1 MWRREAPHVLAA
13 LLRRHGD
20 LADCE
25 DAVQLALLAAAEQ
38 WPREGLPEAPRA
50 WLRTVATRRLIDAIR
65 ADSTRREREE
75 RAARLEGPL
84 RAHGLAAADGDMVTR
99 SDGTVIDGASD
110 EGEDLL
116 PLLLLCAH
124 PALTPASQTALML
137 RAVGGL
143 RTAEIAACF
152 FVPEPTMAQR
162 ISRAKARVRAHGAR
176 LPAPTGPD
184 LPLRLH
190 AVRHAV
196 SALYAQDHSLAER
209 GRGTDPLLGGA
220 AVRVARA
227 LHSARPTEPESA
239 GLLSL
244 LLLTHA
250 RAPARLDIDGE
261 IVPLTAQDRSRWDHH
276 LAREGIDLLERTLPV
291 GEVGPFQLQAAIAAF
306 HAEAPTSEAKDW
318 PQILVLYRMLAE
330 LEPSPAV
337 LLGLAVAT
345 AEVDGP
351 DAGLALLAQQPA
363 LTHRHEAVSGHLLSR
378 LGREEQARAAFLRA
392 AERTRSPS
400 EQRYLRRLAGLA

>member
-38 WPREGLPEAPRA
+38 WPRDGLPDSPRA
-50 WLRTVATRRLIDAIR
+50 WLRAVASRRLIDGIR
-65 ADSTRREREE
+65 ADVARRTREE
-75 RAARLEGPL
+75 RAARLEEPL
-84 RAHGLAAADGDMVTR
+84 RGDRGAPAGDPAR
-99 SDGTVIDGASD
+99 SSED
-110 EGEDLL
+110 GEDLL

-124 PALTPASQTALML
+124 PSLTPASQTALML

-143 RTAEIAACF
+143 RTAELAACF
-152 FVPEPTMAQR
+152 FVPESTMAQR
-162 ISRAKARVRAHGAR
+162 ISRAKARLRADGAR
-176 LPAPTGPD
+176 LPAPTGED

-209 GRGTDPLLGGA
+209 GRGTDRLLGDA

-227 LHSARPTEPESA
+227 VLAARPADPESA
-239 GLLSL
+239 GLLAL

-250 RAPARLDIDGE
+250 RAPARLDADGE
-261 IVPLTAQDRSRWDHH
+261 IVPLLIQDRSRWDHA
-276 LAREGIDLLERTLPV
+276 LVREGISLVERTLPV
-291 GEVGPFQLQAAIAAF
+291 GPVGPFQLQAAIAAV
-306 HAEAPTSEAKDW
+306 HAEAATSDATDW
-318 PQILVLYRMLAE
+318 PQILVLYRMLAD
-330 LEPSPAV
+330 LEPTPAV

-345 AEVDGP
+345 AEVEGP
-351 DAGLALLAQQPA
+351 HAGLDLLAMHPP
-363 LTHRHEAVSGHLLSR
+363 LSHRHEAVTGHLLAR
-378 LGREEQARAAFLRA
+378 LGREEEARAAFLRA

-400 EQRYLRRLAGLA
+400 EQRYLRRLASAAAVPEPDDAP

>member
-20 LADCE
+20 LAECE
-25 DAVQLALLAAAEQ
+25 DAVQLAAAEQ

-65 ADSTRREREE
+65 ADVSRREREE
-75 RAARLEGPL
+75 RAARLDRPL
-84 RAHGLAAADGDMVTR
+84 RVHGLAGADVDSVAQPSSGGAQ
-99 SDGTVIDGASD
+99 SDGARDQ
-110 EGEDLL
+110 GEELL

-143 RTAEIAACF
+143 STAEIAECF

-162 ISRAKARVRAHGAR
+162 ISRAKARVRALGAR
-176 LPAPTGPD
+176 LPAPLGPD

-196 SALYAQDHSLAER
+196 SALYAQDHSMAER
-209 GRGTDPLLGGA
+209 GRGTDPLLGDA

-227 LHSARPTEPESA
+227 LYSTRPTEPESA

-250 RAPARLDIDGE
+250 RAPARLAVHGE
-261 IVPLTAQDRSRWDHH
+261 IVPLMAQDRSLWDHG
-276 LAREGIDLLERTLPV
+276 LAQEGIALLERTLPV
-291 GEVGPFQLQAAIAAF
+291 GEVGPFQLQAAIAAV
-306 HAEAPTSEAKDW
+306 HAEAPTSDATDW
-318 PQILVLYRMLAE
+318 PQILVLYRMLAD

-337 LLGLAVAT
+337 LLGRAVAT
-345 AEVDGP
+345 AEVEGAG
-351 DAGLALLAQQPA
+351 AGLAMLSQMPS
-363 LTHRHEAVSGHLLSR
+363 LTHRHEAVTGHLLSR
-378 LGREEQARAAFLRA
+378 LGQEERARAAFLRA

-400 EQRYLRRLAGLA
+400 EQRYLRRLAGSD